1 MKRRAFWLVMLAAFL
16 PLPALSQT
24 TDESAV
30 PRISVVDLKKA
41 ADAGQVLIVDVRD
54 ARSFADGHIPGAIN
68 VTLADLPK
76 QAAALKAAKKGIV
89 TYCS

>member
-41 ADAGQVLIVDVRD
+41 ADAGQVLIIDVRD
-54 ARSFADGHIPGAIN
+54 AGSYAAGHLPGAIS
-68 VTLADLPK
+68 VPLGELEQK
-76 QAAALKAAKKGIV
+76 LAALKAAKKPMV
-89 TYCS
+89 AYCA

>member
-41 ADAGQVLIVDVRD
+41 ADAGQVLIIDVRD
-54 ARSFADGHIPGAIN
+54 AASYAEGHLPGAIN
-68 VTLADLPK
+68 VPLAELEQTLAMV
-76 QAAALKAAKKGIV
+76 KAAKKPLV
-89 TYCS
+89 AYCA